1 MTKFKIQSETTSISD
16 VVQTKLVKREK
27 SVENGAEKVYGTGRR
42 KNAIARVW
50 IKIGSGKITV
60 NKKNVEQYFTRES
73 HTKSL
78 QQPFVATNTFGQYDI
93 ICTVKGGGMSGQMGA
108 VLHGVSRALDKIA
121 PEHHSIL
128 RQAGFLTRDSRVVER
143 KKYGKHKARKSTQFS
158 KR

>member
-1 MTKFKIQSETTSISD
+1 MTTLKLQSENTKNSPIQS
-16 VVQTKLVKREK
+16 KLVKQK
-27 SVENGAEKVYGTGRR
+27 PSAENSDNKVYGTGRR

-50 IKIGSGKITV
+50 LKSGSGKVIV

-78 QQPFVATNTFGQYDI
+78 LQPFVVTKTSGQYDI
-93 ICTVKGGGMSGQMGA
+93 ICTVKGGGKSGQMGA
-108 VLHGVSRALDKIA
+108 VLHGVARTLDKIA
-121 PEHHSIL
+121 PEFHSIL
-128 RQAGFLTRDSRVVER
+128 RKSGFLTRDSRVVER

>member
-1 MTKFKIQSETTSISD
+1 MTTLKLQSENTKNSPIQS
-16 VVQTKLVKREK
+16 KLVKQK
-27 SVENGAEKVYGTGRR
+27 PSAENSDNKVYGTGRR

-50 IKIGSGKITV
+50 LKSGSGKVIV

-78 QQPFVATNTFGQYDI
+78 LQPFVVTKTSGQYDI
-93 ICTVKGGGMSGQMGA
+93 ICTVKGGGKSGQMGA
-108 VLHGVSRALDKIA
+108 VLHGVARALDKIA
-121 PEHHSIL
+121 PEFHSIL
-128 RQAGFLTRDSRVVER
+128 RKSGFLTRDSRVVER

>member
-1 MTKFKIQSETTSISD
+1 MTTLKLQSENTKNSPIQS
-16 VVQTKLVKREK
+16 KLVKQK
-27 SVENGAEKVYGTGRR
+27 PSAENSDNKVYGTGRR

-50 IKIGSGKITV
+50 LKSGSGKVIV

-78 QQPFVATNTFGQYDI
+78 LQPFVLTKTSGQYDI
-93 ICTVKGGGMSGQMGA
+93 ICTVKGGGKSGQMGA
-108 VLHGVSRALDKIA
+108 VLHGVARVLDKIA
-121 PEHHSIL
+121 PEFHSIL
-128 RQAGFLTRDSRVVER
+128 RKSGFLTRDSRVVER